1 MFGLGIPEL
10 GVILAIV
17 VIIFGATKL
26 PQLGKGLGE
35 AIRNFKKG
43 VSEPPEINVTPKKET
58 KEESASAD
66 KSDPNKENKS

>member
-43 VSEPPEINVTPKKET
+43 VSEPPEINVTPKKDT
-58 KEESASAD
+58 KEEPDLSG
-66 KSDPNKENKS
+66 KSNSNKENKS

>member
-43 VSEPPEINVTPKKET
+43 VSEPPEINVTPKKDT
-58 KEESASAD
+58 KEESNS
-66 KSDPNKENKS
+66 NKENKS

>member
-35 AIRNFKKG
+35 AIRNFIKG
-43 VSEPPEINVTPKKET
+43 VSEPPEINVTPKKDT
-58 KEESASAD
+58 KEESNS
-66 KSDPNKENKS
+66 NKENKS